1 MQREPILDYEEFA
14 SLQLDKPVP
23 DLRNEEQLK
32 QHSVDVSL
40 EKRPAEK
47 AYYLLTKGD
56 EFQKLS
62 VIQNLPSLLQ
72 TDSQSCM
79 SRVVPKMQ
87 QSLAT
92 ASTEFHIAASST
104 FKTILEQKLV
114 SHNVFSQTFL
124 PSILNSLE
132 SRDPVVCDAWLE
144 TLLDVIELLPVE
156 VIRAQI
162 VPLTISKGQ
171 LSQPINSRVT
181 CSRLLGKICTRFDP
195 AMIQKEILPSVHS
208 LCQDVNSEVRASIC
222 LQLRFVAE
230 GLGAE
235 SVKSALLPS
244 LVELASDE
252 ESNVRCTS
260 VQTIVYLLPHLQED
274 TIKTIIVPL
283 VKKLCENATK
293 SDDHV
298 ICVIAQ
304 EFGKLVLGLEKCLVT
319 AEKTWFLKYFQQLA
333 QMGMVSIKSDS
344 KPHHSFMS
352 SSPADEEK
360 HMECR
365 RCCAFNLPAMFLFVS
380 DSSDDTD
387 ALLVTFNSL
396 ASDHY
401 YTIRKTVASGI
412 GEVAKILYPKSG
424 RIKLDLIKLLKDDSE
439 EVLQGLVPHIG
450 TTLDC
455 LAESQTIGVDR
466 VDSTLMEIGRA
477 LLKCESEI
485 STTHNWRLASM
496 MHSQLEIIPKYF
508 PSDFIY
514 SYFVPMAFFRIL
526 HARPIPVRLAAGTL
540 YLFLLRYNMKPIQR
554 VELRSRLYTELATS
568 TDCYVRMMFV
578 RMMVAALEIFSS
590 AYFKE
595 HFFTVLL
602 NLAEDPVANIRIKV
616 LSMLPQL
623 KSKLWLPTDK
633 KLLSAMETT
642 IGHLMNSETDR
653 DVIATLSSVMRK
665 LIDIDPKYDNQPL
678 SKQTKHDIEDAKKF
692 EEEKRL
698 SGMVPGKSPPGGAT
712 MKKGAWRRPGETSS
726 KSVTS
731 ATSKTTAASPRHSS
745 EPGRMRPQLTQP
757 WERLGHSNSN
767 NPVDYLMQKIQQN
780 RSKLTPLPFIVLPET
795 SEQNVLLT
803 RDYNRE
809 FSTNN
814 IASTDTATARTLA
827 SAPNLAV
834 LRALT
839 KAAHYNSC
847 WPSSSMPEIPVM
859 LSDDEF
865 LVDAGIRIPAQFSA
879 SQGVSKIP
887 HLQDSLFTKRRHF
900 SFERSRTVSFD
911 KGSPK
916 RNSSVGYEDCMQR
929 RTNGG
934 DQSGS
939 PRTSID
945 CEDGLRLVK
954 DDQQLGKTI
963 YVGPLMRSRFG
974 FVNQDR
980 SMDDKLK
987 RNSLI
992 LDKNKPKILQTKCTL
1007 DRTKRHSASFE
1018 KTKPKRS
1025 SSMDY
1030 DDSMKRRTNGSD
1042 EPKDPRTSIDYED
1055 GLRCL
1060 RTRFGFVI
1068 LDKNKPKVLQ
1078 TKCNLDRTKR
1088 HSTSFDKAKPK
1099 RNSSIDYDDSL
1110 KRRTNES
1117 NQPNDPRTSIDYE
1130 DGLILVQDEEL
1141 DKKDSVYLG
1150 PRMTTR
1156 WNSLILEKEK
1166 PKLVHTKCTADW
1178 PKRHSAYFTMKST
1191 DSKETKQTIKCH
1203 SLEVADYTPSER
1215 LGRALRRHS
1224 TLDVNHNQGLSKIPL
1239 RSFVPRSRTAPATRA
1254 SSPVHIEKLC
1264 RMPFW
1269 ES

>member
-745 EPGRMRPQLTQP
+745 EPGRM
-757 WERLGHSNSN
+757 
-767 NPVDYLMQKIQQN
+767 
-780 RSKLTPLPFIVLPET
+780 
-795 SEQNVLLT
+795 
-803 RDYNRE
+803 
-809 FSTNN
+809 
-814 IASTDTATARTLA
+814 
-827 SAPNLAV
+827 
-834 LRALT
+834 
-839 KAAHYNSC
+839 
-847 WPSSSMPEIPVM
+847 SSSMPEIPVM